1 VGEELGV
8 LGEPITSLQNAVV
21 KRAAGLRL
29 RKFRE
34 REGAFLAEGADLVAA
49 GIAAGRRPQV
59 VLVRSGSVAEA
70 AAAGAVPGGL
80 ETGGA
85 GAPAIVP
92 AALAGLT
99 VYPVSDRVAAK
110 VSTLETAPDV
120 MAVFPLPERAPLE
133 VLREGGAGRPGAG
146 GPAPLVVF
154 ADRIADPGNM
164 GTLLRA
170 AAAFGAAA
178 LVAAP
183 ASVDLFGPKTVRAS
197 MGAVFALPLF
207 QDVTL
212 GELAARLGG
221 PRVYGLVAHGGV
233 PLAEAE
239 LRRPAVLC
247 VGAERAGL
255 APETLAQVTDRL
267 TIELAPAQSQSALAE
282 AGGVAG
288 AETGAGPSAAV
299 ESLNA
304 GVAGAIALY
313 EFARRARG
321 GAAAPPEKG

>member
-49 GIAAGRRPQV
+49 GIAAGHRPQV
-59 VLVRSGSVAEA
+59 VFVRRGSAAEA
-70 AAAGAVPGGL
+70 APL
-80 ETGGA
+80 
-85 GAPAIVP
+85 P

-99 VYPVSDRVAAK
+99 VYSLSDRVAAK
-110 VSTLETAPDV
+110 VSTLDTPPDV
-120 MAVFPLPERAPLE
+120 MAVFALPERRPLE
-133 VLREGGAGRPGAG
+133 ALRDADP
-146 GPAPLVVF
+146 PPLVVY

-183 ASVDLFGPKTVRAS
+183 GAVDLYAPKTVRAS
-197 MGAVFALPLF
+197 MGAVFALPLY
-207 QDVTL
+207 QGV
-212 GELAARLGG
+212 RLGDLVAQLG
-221 PRVYGLVAHGGV
+221 PERVYGLVAHGGAS
-233 PLAEAE
+233 LADAE

-247 VGAERAGL
+247 VGAERGGL
-255 APETLAQVTDRL
+255 GAETGAHVTHQL
-267 TIELAPAQSQSALAE
+267 TIELAPVP
-282 AGGVAG
+282 AGAGMAGVAEG
-288 AETGAGPSAAV
+288 ALTAAVAEGALTTAV

-313 EFARRARG
+313 EFARRGRAVTDRPAG
-321 GAAAPPEKG
+321 PTPEKG